1 MATPESHSHAGPAAK
16 QEPAAAKV
24 TIDPAFTVGPVR
36 RRTFGAFVEHLGR
49 CVYTGIYEPG
59 HPTADEDGF
68 RTDVLE
74 LTRELGV
81 STVRYP
87 GGNFVSGYRWEDG
100 VGPKDQRP
108 VRLDL
113 AWHSTDPNQVG
124 VDEFAAWSAKAG
136 VEPMM
141 AVNLGTRGTQEALDL
156 LEYCNIDG
164 GTSLSDQRRGNGA
177 PNGYGI
183 TMWCLG
189 NEMDGPWQIGHKNA
203 LEYGRLAADTARAMR
218 MVQPGL
224 ELVACGSSGPTMD
237 TFGEWERVVL
247 TETYDLVDLISA
259 HQYFEDFGDLQEHLC
274 AGHRMD
280 AFIRDIVS
288 HIDHVKSVKK
298 STKQV
303 NISFDEWNVWHMSRS
318 ESKAPS
324 GKDWPVAPV
333 LLEDTYTVADA
344 VVVGDLLITLLKHTD
359 RVHSASL
366 AQLVNVIAPIMTE
379 PGGRA
384 WKQTTF
390 HPFALTSKHASGT
403 VLQLAVE
410 SPLVSGGTTADVAAL
425 SAVATFDPDKGEAVV
440 FAVNRSAENALALD
454 AAIAGLGTVRVVEAL
469 TYANKDPYWQAGA
482 DDSTSVLPS
491 DNGSVKVD
499 GGRLTA
505 GLPAVSWSMIRLAV
519 DN

>member
-1 MATPESHSHAGPAAK
+1 MTQP
-16 QEPAAAKV
+16 EPAAAKI
-24 TIDPAFTVGPVR
+24 TLDPSFVVGPVR

-49 CVYTGIYEPG
+49 CVYTGIFEPD
-59 HPTADEDGF
+59 HPDADEDGF
-68 RTDVLE
+68 RKDVLA

-100 VGPKDQRP
+100 VGPVDQRP

-113 AWHSTDPNQVG
+113 AWHSTDPNTVG
-124 VDEFAAWSAKAG
+124 VDEFAKWSAKAG

-141 AVNLGTRGTQEALDL
+141 AVNLGTRGIQEALDL
-156 LEYCNIDG
+156 LEYTNIDG
-164 GTSLSDQRRGNGA
+164 GTALSERRRANGA
-177 PNGYGI
+177 ADGYGI
-183 TMWCLG
+183 KMWCLG

-218 MVQPGL
+218 MVEPDL
-224 ELVACGSSGPTMD
+224 ELVACGSSGPTMP

-247 TETYDLVDLISA
+247 SETYELVDLISA
-259 HQYFEDFGDLQEHLC
+259 HQYFEDFGDLQEHLA
-274 AGHRMD
+274 AGHKME
-280 AFIRDIVS
+280 AFIRDLVS

-303 NISFDEWNVWHMSRS
+303 NISFDEWNVWHMSRD
-318 ESKAPS
+318 ESKVPT

-344 VVVGDLLITLLKHTD
+344 VVVGDLLVTLLRNTD

-379 PGGRA
+379 PGGRS

-390 HPFALTSKHASGT
+390 HPFALTSRHASGT

-410 SPLVSGGTTADVAAL
+410 SPLVSGGKTPDFTAL
-425 SAVATFDPDKGEAVV
+425 SAVATYDADKGEAVV
-440 FAVNRSAENALALD
+440 FAVNRSADSALTLD
-454 AAIAGLGTVRVVEAL
+454 AAVAALGNVRVVEAV
-469 TYANKDPYWQAGA
+469 TYANKDPYWQASA

-491 DNGSVKVD
+491 ENGTVKVD

-505 GLPAVSWSMIRLAV
+505 ELPAVSWSMIRLAV
-519 DN
+519 GA

>member
-1 MATPESHSHAGPAAK
+1 VTTADQSAAK
-16 QEPAAAKV
+16 I
-24 TIDPAFTVGPVR
+24 TMDPAFAVGPVR
-36 RRTFGAFVEHLGR
+36 RRTFGSFVEHLGR
-49 CVYTGIYEPG
+49 CVYTGIFEPE
-59 HPTADEDGF
+59 HPTADQDGF
-68 RTDVLE
+68 RGDVLD

-81 STVRYP
+81 STIRYP

-100 VGPKDQRP
+100 VGPADQRP

-113 AWHSTDPNQVG
+113 AWHSTDPNLVG
-124 VDEFAAWSAKAG
+124 VDEFAKWSAKAG

-164 GTSLSDQRRGNGA
+164 GTDFSEQRRTNGA
-177 PNGYGI
+177 PEGYGI
-183 TMWCLG
+183 KMWCLG

-203 LEYGRLAADTARAMR
+203 QEYGRLAADTARGMR
-218 MVQPGL
+218 MIDPDL

-247 TETYDLVDLISA
+247 TETYDVVDLISA
-259 HQYFEDFGDLQEHLC
+259 HMYFEDFGDLQEHL
-274 AGHRMD
+274 ASGHRMET
-280 AFIRDIVS
+280 FIRDIVS
-288 HIDHVKSVKK
+288 HIDHVKSVRK
-298 STKQV
+298 SSRQV
-303 NISFDEWNVWHMSRS
+303 NISFDEWNVWHMSRD
-318 ESKAPS
+318 ESKVPT

-344 VVVGDLLITLLKHTD
+344 VVVGDLLITLLRNTD

-390 HPFALTSKHASGT
+390 HPFALTSRHAAGT

-410 SPLVSGGTTADVAAL
+410 SPLVSGGKTADFAAV
-425 SAVATFDPDKGEAVV
+425 SAVATYDADKGEAVV
-440 FAVNRSAENALALD
+440 FAVNRSTTDALGLD
-454 AAIAGLGTVRVVEAL
+454 AVVSALGNVSVVEAL
-469 TYANKDPYWQAGA
+469 TYTNKDPYWQATA
-482 DDSTSVLPS
+482 DDSTSVLPTE
-491 DNGSVKVD
+491 NVTVKAH

-505 GLPAVSWSMIRLAV
+505 ELPAVSWSMIRLSV
-519 DN
+519 GS

>member
-1 MATPESHSHAGPAAK
+1 MTQP
-16 QEPAAAKV
+16 EPAAAKI
-24 TIDPAFTVGPVR
+24 TLDPSFIVGPVR

-49 CVYTGIYEPG
+49 CVYTGIFEPD
-59 HPTADEDGF
+59 HPDADEDGF
-68 RTDVLE
+68 RKDVLE

-100 VGPKDQRP
+100 VGPVEQRP

-113 AWHSTDPNQVG
+113 AWHSTDPNTVG
-124 VDEFAAWSAKAG
+124 VDEFAKWSAKAG

-141 AVNLGTRGTQEALDL
+141 AVNLGTRGVQEALDL
-156 LEYCNIDG
+156 VEYCNIDG
-164 GTSLSDQRRGNGA
+164 GTDLSEQRRTNGA
-177 PNGYGI
+177 EKGYGI
-183 TMWCLG
+183 RMWCLG

-203 LEYGRLAADTARAMR
+203 LEYGRLAADTARGMR
-218 MVQPGL
+218 MIDPGL
-224 ELVACGSSGPTMD
+224 ELVACGSSGPSMP

-247 TETYDLVDLISA
+247 TETYELVDLISA
-259 HQYFEDFGDLQEHLC
+259 HQYFEDFGDLQEHLA
-274 AGHRMD
+274 AGHKME

-298 STKQV
+298 SSRQV
-303 NISFDEWNVWHMSRS
+303 NISFDEWNVWHMSRD
-318 ESKAPS
+318 ESKVPA

-344 VVVGDLLITLLKHTD
+344 VVVGDLLVTLLRNTD

-379 PGGRA
+379 PGGRS

-390 HPFALTSKHASGT
+390 HPFALTSRHASGT

-410 SPLVSGGTTADVAAL
+410 SPLVSGGTTAGFAAL
-425 SAVATFDPDKGEAVV
+425 SAVATYDADKGQAVV
-440 FAVNRSAENALALD
+440 FAVNRSADQALTLD
-454 AAIAGLGTVRVVEAL
+454 AAVAGLGRVRVVEAL
-469 TYANKDPYWQAGA
+469 TYANKDPYWQATA

-491 DNGSVKVD
+491 ENGTAKVEA
-499 GGRLTA
+499 GRLTA
-505 GLPAVSWSMIRLAV
+505 ELPAVSWSMIRLAV
-519 DN
+519 ES